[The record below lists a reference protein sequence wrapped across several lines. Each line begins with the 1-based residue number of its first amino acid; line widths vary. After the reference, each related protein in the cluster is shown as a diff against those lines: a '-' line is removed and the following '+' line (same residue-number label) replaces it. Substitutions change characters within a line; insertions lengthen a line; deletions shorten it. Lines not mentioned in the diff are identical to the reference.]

1 MKYITHFATEAEYQT
16 ALPTLD
22 LPNVSLV
29 DELQEVHYHRALYG
43 GHAGDLVLFDVAEQQ
58 KILVTAADWNLT
70 TYPTASYPIVG
81 IVAFDETALGLTL
94 VATHDFKADGTKSIT
109 VHTHLKWQNTNFDWG
124 LTKFATADAAK
135 ADLNGKSNTAT
146 ILAAIKAYDLSQG
159 TDNITGCIGQGIQA
173 YVTEGTVAGDWYMPA
188 CGEAYALYQKKNT
201 VNATITKLR
210 AADTSLALELQDSYF
225 AYNYTSSTEDS
236 SSNTYI
242 YNAKYNIPETDS
254 KNSTKSDFYT
264 TRAFLRLN

>member
-1 MKYITHFATEAEYQT
+1 MKYITHFATEAAYQS

-43 GHAGDLVLFDVAEQQ
+43 GHAGDIVLFDVAEQQ

-70 TYPTASYPIVG
+70 TYPTASYPIIG
-81 IVAFDETALGLTL
+81 IVAFDETPAGLTL
-94 VATHDFKADGTKSIT
+94 VSTHSFKADGTKNLSGDSM
-109 VHTHLKWQNTNFDWG
+109 LKWQNTRFDWG
-124 LTKFATADAAK
+124 LPKKTTVDEAK

-146 ILAAIKAYDLSQG
+146 ILAAIKAYDLANN
-159 TDNITGCIGQGIQA
+159 TDNITGNIGQGIQA

-188 CGEAYALYQKKNT
+188 AGELYTLSQNRT
-201 VNATITKLR
+201 AVEATITKLR
-210 AADTSLALELQDSYF
+210 AADTTLAHTVLGWS
-225 AYNYTSSTEDS
+225 TWSSTEEDV
-236 SSNTYI
+236 NDG
-242 YNAKYNIPETDS
+242 YNAGSDGLHGDVR
-254 KNSTKSDFYT
+254 KNNAYY